1 MFEVGQLIGKI
12 VLVIFPLFII
22 YLLGVKDKKRL
33 SIILL
38 FVTGWILYVLPMEL
52 RPVFKTNHI
61 VLFWLGIIP
70 NFGCAFALPIIG
82 LRNKKMTY
90 DEARIKLLI
99 YSLYTLGLLLAFE
112 LLSLIKGF
120 GTFDWLDLVMSICG
134 LTTLNIIFISYKTKF
149 KRIFE

>member
-12 VLVIFPLFII
+12 VLVILPLFII

-38 FVTGWILYVLPMEL
+38 FVTGWILYALPMEL
-52 RPVFKTNHI
+52 RPVFKPNHI

-90 DEARIKLLI
+90 EEAKIKLLI
-99 YSLYTLGLLLAFE
+99 YSLYTFGLLLAFE
-112 LLSLIKGF
+112 LISLIKGF
-120 GTFDWLDLVMSICG
+120 GIFDWLDLVMSICG
-134 LTTLNIIFISYKTKF
+134 LTTLNIIFRGYKTKF